1 MFVNE
6 EKKKRVEGKESLQVP
21 SENALCLMEAAEAL
35 AVVQWEGLA
44 AEHQG
49 ELRAL
54 RVPAVVTE
62 GGMNYSQGNE

>member
-1 MFVNE
+1 MPYVSW
-6 EKKKRVEGKESLQVP
+6 RQQR
-21 SENALCLMEAAEAL
+21 EAL

-62 GGMNYSQGNE
+62 GGMN